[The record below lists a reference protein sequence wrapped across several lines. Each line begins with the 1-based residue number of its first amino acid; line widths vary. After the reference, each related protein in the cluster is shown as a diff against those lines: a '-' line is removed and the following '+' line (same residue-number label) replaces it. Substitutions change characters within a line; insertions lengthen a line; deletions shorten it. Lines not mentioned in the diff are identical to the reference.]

1 MRFRTAAFF
10 VLLAALAVSAN
21 GAPPHSAC
29 ALSGA
34 FFMGAYP
41 GAAEA
46 KAASPQEKAKAA
58 TPSSQATDSGQYV
71 GATVCQGCH
80 DELYKGFEA
89 SPHWMTTQET
99 SVTHGAH
106 GCESCHGP
114 GAAHVE
120 GGGDKSKIFTFV
132 GAKSE
137 EITKRCLSCHEA
149 KPEQRQFMQSTHNQN
164 GVSCTSCHSV
174 HHTKAEYLLVSK
186 QPGLCYSCH
195 AEQKADFQKP
205 FRHRVD
211 EGLIK
216 CTDCHNAHGTLRDR
230 QVRSAPNQDLICVK
244 CHSDKRGPFVFEH
257 EPVRVEGCPTCHTPH
272 ASAYPRLLLTARIN
286 TLCLQCHA
294 QIPVGVHGPQNA
306 YRSTCIICHNSIH
319 GSNVSNLFFK

>member
-1 MRFRTAAFF
+1 MRFRTAALLVF
-10 VLLAALAVSAN
+10 VAALAASAN
-21 GAPPHSAC
+21 AAPPHSAG

-34 FFMGAYP
+34 FLMGAYP
-41 GAAEA
+41 GAPEG
-46 KAASPQEKAKAA
+46 KAAQDKTKAA
-58 TPSSQATDSGQYV
+58 MPSSQATDSGQYV

-80 DELYKGFEA
+80 DELYKGFER

-99 SVTHGAH
+99 NVTHGAH

-120 GGGDKSKIFTFV
+120 GGGDKSKIFTFKE
-132 GAKSE
+132 AKSE
-137 EITKRCLSCHEA
+137 EVTKRCLSCHEA

-164 GVSCTSCHSV
+164 GVSCTSCHSI
-174 HHTKAEYLLVSK
+174 HHTKAEYLLISK

-272 ASAYPRLLLTARIN
+272 ASAYPRLLLTARVN
-286 TLCLQCHA
+286 ALCLQCHE
-294 QIPVGVHGPQNA
+294 QIPTGVHGPQNT

-319 GSNVSNLFFK
+319 GSNVSNFFFK